1 MSCARVDT
9 FFSQVHCAAVGASFE
24 HVFAFQASV
33 LRSLSASFLFSL
45 SLRLCYTYRH
55 IWAVRRPTE
64 SRNRPPSSS
73 CAKPRLSALFHHDYL
88 RYGLSRASTHNH
100 RSSVLY
106 PQSAEKCPTVPP
118 HPPCPYS
125 QHAKLG
131 ARAIHSEPRY
141 NVPVISNTNIPF
153 LPPRFTCP
161 RTRPP
166 ILVRTHSTTTSSS
179 SYISDLFP
187 PPAAASSHSPSASHN
202 TIQHNMIQHNIIQY
216 NTK

>member
-9 FFSQVHCAAVGASFE
+9 CFAQVYCAAVGASFE

-64 SRNRPPSSS
+64 SRNRPSSSS
-73 CAKPRLSALFHHDYL
+73 CAKPRLSALFHHKRDTMDYL
-88 RYGLSRASTHNH
+88 EPARTTTEAACYDPKVQ
-100 RSSVLY
+100 RSA
-106 PQSAEKCPTVPP
+106 PVPP
-118 HPPCPYS
+118 HTPYPYS

-166 ILVRTHSTTTSSS
+166 ILVRTHSTTTSPS

-187 PPAAASSHSPSASHN
+187 PPASASSHSPSASHN
-202 TIQHNMIQHNIIQY
+202 TIQLA
-216 NTK
+216 